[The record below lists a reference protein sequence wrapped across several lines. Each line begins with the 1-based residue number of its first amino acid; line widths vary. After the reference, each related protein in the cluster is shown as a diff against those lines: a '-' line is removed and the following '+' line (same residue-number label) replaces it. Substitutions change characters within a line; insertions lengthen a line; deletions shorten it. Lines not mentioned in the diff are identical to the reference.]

1 MGTTDDD
8 DLREQF
14 GPDGEP
20 AEPSAPEE
28 EPAPVAEEPAPVA
41 EEPAP
46 VAEEVDPGPPTEPV
60 VVWDDGDEDVPPAA
74 PVVTDDDEV
83 VVVDA
88 KSWWPS
94 RVRALLALAL
104 IALFFVPW
112 FDADGFLRSSGA
124 GLVGWTDQYIVDL
137 PEGAFERQMLVPY
150 LAVLIPIG
158 ALVVCALAIV
168 GRQVK
173 WLTIA
178 TALVAPLLLAY
189 ALIREGGDV
198 FRVLEAG
205 AYLTLAVSLGLL
217 ASAFGLLASRWGRVT
232 LAGGLALAVVA
243 AFVIPAAVQ
252 DDVDSPLFAAYAAN
266 RTSLED
272 EEAPEDTD
280 DEVATA
286 TTTTTLVVTAST
298 VLEATTTTTAATS
311 TTRAT
316 VAAVTSG
323 CPSSGPTSTLEIF
336 HFDQAAPG
344 SDNYFVDVRG
354 ITENRTG
361 ASINVSS
368 IEVAVR
374 RNGTEV
380 GRISIPANRTLASG
394 QALDWF
400 RDDATIVSP
409 GAPPSSAD
417 VVSVPYSWSDGRFAS
432 CARP

>member
-8 DLREQF
+8 DLRDQF

-20 AEPSAPEE
+20 VEEPQADEEPVEAEP
-28 EPAPVAEEPAPVA
+28 VAD
-41 EEPAP
+41 
-46 VAEEVDPGPPTEPV
+46 EVDPGPATGPV
-60 VVWDDGDEDVPPAA
+60 VVWDDDADDAPAA
-74 PVVTDDDEV
+74 PVVVDDDDDDV

-124 GLVGWTDQYIVDL
+124 GLVGWTDRFIVGL
-137 PEGAFERQMLVPY
+137 PEGAFEQQMLVPY

-158 ALVVCALAIV
+158 ALIVCALAIV

-173 WLTIA
+173 WLTIT
-178 TALVAPLLLAY
+178 TALIAPLLLAY
-189 ALIREGGDV
+189 AVIREGADV

-205 AYLTLAVSLGLL
+205 GYLTLAVSLGLL

-232 LAGGLALAVVA
+232 LAGGLALAVIA
-243 AFVIPAAVQ
+243 AFVLPAAMQ

-266 RTSLED
+266 RTGLAD
-272 EEAPEDTD
+272 DTPD

-286 TTTTTLVVTAST
+286 TTTTWNYTPLQVTAST
-298 VLEATTTTTAATS
+298 ALAATTTTTSAT
-311 TTRAT
+311 TTTGAT
-316 VAAVTSG
+316 AVTSG
-323 CPSSGPTSTLEIF
+323 CPSRGPVSALEIF
-336 HFDQAAPG
+336 QFDQQAPN
-344 SDNYFVDVRG
+344 SDTYLVDVRG
-354 ITENRTG
+354 TTDNRTG
-361 ASINVSS
+361 TAVNVASIE
-368 IEVAVR
+368 IAVR

-380 GRISIPANRTLASG
+380 GRISIAANRTLPSG
-394 QALDWF
+394 QALQWF
-400 RDDATIVSP
+400 QDDALIQSP

-417 VVSVPYSWSDGRFAS
+417 VLSVPYTWSDGRFAS